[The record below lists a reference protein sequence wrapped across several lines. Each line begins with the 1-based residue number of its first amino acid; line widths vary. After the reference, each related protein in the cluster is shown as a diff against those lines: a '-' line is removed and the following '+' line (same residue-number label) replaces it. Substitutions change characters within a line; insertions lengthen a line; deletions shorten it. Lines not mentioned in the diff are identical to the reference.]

1 MEDRGSIL
9 PPIRAKSPGRASR
22 KAFVADKSSPGH
34 SPHVPTS
41 QFFQGGEAL
50 PPIGRSALPT
60 SPSAGAAFMSAHSSR
75 GRAEKIAHDHGQKK
89 EVAHARK
96 KLSVLSQ
103 RAREPIKQKLN
114 R

>member
-1 MEDRGSIL
+1 MDDRGSIL
-9 PPIRAKSPGRASR
+9 PPIHAKSPGHASR
-22 KAFVADKSSPGH
+22 KASVADNSSPGN

-41 QFFQGGEAL
+41 QYFHGGEAL
-50 PPIGRSALPT
+50 PPIGRSALPA
-60 SPSAGAAFMSAHSSR
+60 SPSAGAAFVSAHSSR
-75 GRAEKIAHDHGQKK
+75 GSAEKIAHDHGQKK